1 MFKLIKAKYEAA
13 VAKARR
19 STAQDSAVAA
29 RLNYVGSYTNAER
42 KRTRA
47 GMPTRKGTRDQHLD
61 RSTLEKLGKEAAD
74 VLRNNPE
81 GRAIIGRL
89 ADLLVQKGFDI
100 AVNSGDK
107 EFDTAAERIWR
118 KWAREKYADSRR
130 GLTHFQQARDLI
142 VNAMTGGGM
151 IVIPL
156 RDGSNQLVSIDRLA
170 TALPEN
176 TNIPSERFYGGVEL
190 NDYGA
195 PQAFWIKQGTY
206 GQGKAVRVPA
216 GATSDVAR
224 MFRCPKMLGAEQTF
238 GEPGIQAVIERLETL
253 DSIIF
258 NSALC
263 LEVASVY
270 PLVVESPFPDQMKTA
285 MEAAGN
291 EGDQPTNAESD
302 DPRELQIEPGRA
314 IFLPQG
320 AKASQVK
327 AEHPSTG
334 FDKMVWTMI
343 ALAGA
348 DLGLPLVV
356 LSLDFSQVNFHGGR
370 VAMGMAELALHS
382 WREELASTFIR
393 PSYRQLI
400 SAAIR
405 DGRLPFVEGWDEI
418 DIVWPPMPIVD
429 LKAEYEAS
437 ELGIRNNLTTLDRE
451 TRRLGTG
458 QWEEI
463 VAQKGR
469 EAEAQKAAG
478 VMPAL
483 LPGATDLN
491 AKPEDD
497 SEPDEDAEPDEDDTE
512 TA

>member
-1 MFKLIKAKYEAA
+1 
-13 VAKARR
+13 
-19 STAQDSAVAA
+19 
-29 RLNYVGSYTNAER
+29 
-42 KRTRA
+42 
-47 GMPTRKGTRDQHLD
+47 
-61 RSTLEKLGKEAAD
+61 
-74 VLRNNPE
+74 
-81 GRAIIGRL
+81 
-89 ADLLVQKGFDI
+89 
-100 AVNSGDK
+100 
-107 EFDTAAERIWR
+107 
-118 KWAREKYADSRR
+118 
-130 GLTHFQQARDLI
+130 
-142 VNAMTGGGM
+142 
-151 IVIPL
+151 
-156 RDGSNQLVSIDRLA
+156 
-170 TALPEN
+170 
-176 TNIPSERFYGGVEL
+176 
-190 NDYGA
+190 
-195 PQAFWIKQGTY
+195 
-206 GQGKAVRVPA
+206 
-216 GATSDVAR
+216 
-224 MFRCPKMLGAEQTF
+224 
-238 GEPGIQAVIERLETL
+238 
-253 DSIIF
+253 
-258 NSALC
+258 
-263 LEVASVY
+263 
-270 PLVVESPFPDQMKTA
+270 
-285 MEAAGN
+285 
-291 EGDQPTNAESD
+291 
-302 DPRELQIEPGRA
+302 LQIEPGRA

-491 AKPEDD
+491 AKPEGN
-497 SEPDEDAEPDEDDTE
+497 AEPAADEQN